1 MQLKNNQLFTTIVA
15 SRVGG
20 EEMTIPA
27 DLAGNWGVLIFYRG
41 HW

>member
-1 MQLKNNQLFTTIVA
+1 MQLKNNQLFPTIVA
-15 SRVGG
+15 SSVDGG
-20 EEMTIPA
+20 EMTLPA

>member
-1 MQLKNNQLFTTIVA
+1 MQLKNNQLFPTIVGP
-15 SRVGG
+15 SVGG
-20 EEMTIPA
+20 EMTLPA